1 MNYLINLGISEE
13 TLNKI
18 IEVNGNAI
26 ILSIECNEE
35 SITNIINYLKYI
47 GIKNIEDLLIYE
59 IDFFLNDFEEI
70 KKKLRRENVMD
81 IYNINMDFTYIEK
94 IEF

>member
-18 IEVNGNAI
+18 IEINDEAI

-35 SITNIINYLKYI
+35 NITNIINYLRYI

-70 KKKLRRENVMD
+70 KKKLRRENAID
-81 IYNINMDFTYIEK
+81 IYNINTNYTYIEK
-94 IEF
+94 L

>member
-1 MNYLINLGISEE
+1 MKYLINLGISEE

-18 IEVNGNAI
+18 IEVNDEAI
-26 ILSIECNEE
+26 ELSFECNEE

-70 KKKLRRENVMD
+70 KKKLRRENIMD

-94 IEF
+94 L

>member
-1 MNYLINLGISEE
+1 MNYLINLRINEE
-13 TLNKI
+13 NLNKI
-18 IEVNGNAI
+18 IEINDEAI

-35 SITNIINYLKYI
+35 NITNIINYLRYI

-70 KKKLRRENVMD
+70 KKKLRRENAID
-81 IYNINMDFTYIEK
+81 IYNINTNYTYIEK
-94 IEF
+94 L

>member
-1 MNYLINLGISEE
+1 MNYLIDLGVSKE

-18 IEVNGNAI
+18 IEVNGTTI

-47 GIKNIEDLLIYE
+47 GIKNIDDLLIYE
-59 IDFFLNDFEEI
+59 IDFFLNKFEDV
-70 KKKLRRENVMD
+70 KKKLRMENVQD
-81 IYNINMDFTYIEK
+81 IYNINRDFTYIEK